1 MADIAP
7 TKKFTAEGI
16 PYVEWADITTST
28 DTPLKFAL
36 TEQWG
41 LAGAVQFDGT
51 FGGSTAKLQ
60 ASNDGTTWFDMKDL
74 QGTTVSATSA
84 ALFEITTSAA
94 YIKPT
99 VTDGSENNVDVI
111 LVLRGLY

>member
-16 PYVEWADITTST
+16 PYIEWADITTST

-36 TEQWG
+36 TDRWG
-41 LAGAVQFDGT
+41 LSGAVQFGGT
-51 FGGSTAKLQ
+51 FGGATVKLQ
-60 ASNDGTTWFDMKDL
+60 VSNDGTTWADLKDVHKDA
-74 QGTTVSATSA
+74 VSATA
-84 ALFEITTSAA
+84 AAMFDFSTSAA
-94 YIKPT
+94 YIKPD
-99 VTDGSENNVDVI
+99 VSGGSANNVDVI